1 GCLVA
6 AKTDAA
12 HQELSRQFAD
22 RETEKTYLCV
32 VQGHPKEPSGMIEN
46 RIGRHPV
53 NRQRMAVRPEPQGK
67 EAVTGYTV
75 LNRSGDGSWALIKC
89 DLYTGRTHQ
98 IRVHMK
104 ESLGCPILGDEIYA
118 QPSRQSVQ
126 PGRLMLHARFLTFTH
141 PETKERLTFE
151 SPLPSEFRPFVPE
164 GGI

>member
-1 GCLVA
+1 RTRIAVVREGGRPAATRYEVVETFEGPGGKALASLVRL
-6 AKTDAA
+6 TL
-12 HQELSRQFAD
+12 E
-22 RETEKTYLCV
+22 
-32 VQGHPKEPSGMIEN
+32 
-46 RIGRHPV
+46 
-53 NRQRMAVRPEPQGK
+53 
-67 EAVTGYTV
+67 
-75 LNRSGDGSWALIKC
+75 
-89 DLYTGRTHQ
+89 TGRTHQ